1 MKLNL
6 ETQKKIASEWF
17 RYLQLEVCK
26 EFEELERKAA
36 KRKKIKPS
44 TLKKKIWNKKKSK
57 RWRWTVFYFKEWSNI

>member
-17 RYLQLEVCK
+17 RCLQLEICK

-44 TLKKKIWNKKKSK
+44 TFKKKILPMSIYLLLINYYYYII
-57 RWRWTVFYFKEWSNI
+57 VLLI

>member
-44 TLKKKIWNKKKSK
+44 TLKKKIWNKKIQKMEVDSIL
-57 RWRWTVFYFKEWSNI
+57 F

>member
-17 RYLQLEVCK
+17 KYLQLEMCK

-36 KRKKIKPS
+36 KRKNIK
-44 TLKKKIWNKKKSK
+44 T
-57 RWRWTVFYFKEWSNI
+57 